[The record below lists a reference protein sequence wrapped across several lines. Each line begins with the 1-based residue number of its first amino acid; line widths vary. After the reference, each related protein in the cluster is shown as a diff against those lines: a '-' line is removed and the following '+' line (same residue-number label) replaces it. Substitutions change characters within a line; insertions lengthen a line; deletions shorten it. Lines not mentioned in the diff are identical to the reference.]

1 VAACLADVPPL
12 NLKPFS
18 TMKRT
23 HINGSARFISCALIP
38 LFMVLAAPAI
48 LAQQLTG
55 NLQDAAGQ
63 PIYAANVLLLAPA
76 DSSLVNGELT
86 DSDGHFTFEN
96 VANGSYLL
104 SFSMLGFETVFINNL
119 TVDESHPLIDLKTT
133 TLRENATLL
142 AEVSVVAKRPFLE
155 QKIDRMVVNVS
166 NSITNAGGT
175 ALQVLQRSPG
185 VQVNALTKSISLAGK
200 QGVVVMINGKISRM
214 PSEAVVDML
223 AGMNADNIDRI
234 ELIHTPPANFEAEG
248 NAGIINIVL
257 KQSGDKGLNGGYTT
271 KIGQGRGAK
280 ASASGYFNQRSGK
293 VNLFGS
299 YDLDYNLNP
308 QTFTNYRRVATAG
321 DVLETASISDRSH
334 TPTTTQNARI
344 GADLQVSKKTVVGVL
359 GTFLDRN
366 WYMEA
371 ENAITYSRNGKVE
384 SLLRMPNTETNH
396 SQSLAGNLNLSHQ
409 FSDNQSLSVDADYIH
424 YTISNPSS
432 YRLLNQDAS
441 GNLTTE
447 SELRIAKETPIQV
460 GVAKADYTKG
470 FGENTRLEMGAKL
483 TSMRFMNDVQVD
495 ERAGQ
500 EAWQQIPNLTSVS
513 QMKETVAGAFVSVST
528 KLGDNIDLKAG
539 LRYEHTDTRL
549 DSGTAVVILDRN
561 YGSWFPTV
569 FLSRKISE
577 NQTFNFSYSRRIS
590 RPSIGRLAPF
600 LIFSDP
606 TTLLTGNPAL
616 QPAFTNAFNLSYNVK
631 SWRLGV
637 TYSIEDAPQRF
648 IPEVDAQTNRQVLSF
663 GNMGQER
670 TWSAN
675 LYIPLQLADWWEM
688 SNNLYFSS
696 LALDFELEGE
706 PLKVKN
712 LAYGFNSNHS
722 FKLPKQFSLEVTG
735 NFDSPSYW
743 GIAYWRATGS
753 LNIGIEK
760 NFGEKWGKVRLT
772 ANDLFRSSNWFG
784 TTDQPEI
791 DLLTKQSFQW
801 SERVF
806 MLSWSNTFGNKKIKA
821 ARQRQTGAVE
831 EWRRL

>member
-1 VAACLADVPPL
+1 
-12 NLKPFS
+12 
-18 TMKRT
+18 M
-23 HINGSARFISCALIP
+23 ALT
-38 LFMVLAAPAI
+38 AYAI
-48 LAQQLTG
+48 HAQQITG
-55 NLQDAAGQ
+55 RLHDAAGQ
-63 PIYAANVLLLAPA
+63 PIYAASVLLLTPS
-76 DSSLVNGELT
+76 DSNLVRGQLT
-86 DSDGHFTFEN
+86 DPDGHFTFEN
-96 VANGSYLL
+96 VADGSYLL
-104 SFSMLGFETVFINNL
+104 SFTMLSFETVFINNL
-119 TVDESHPLIDLKTT
+119 TVDETHPLIDLKTT
-133 TLRENATLL
+133 TLRENSTHLT
-142 AEVSVVAKRPFLE
+142 EVSVVAKRPFLE

-214 PSEAVVDML
+214 PGEAVVDML

-257 KQSGDKGLNGGYTT
+257 KQSGDAGLNGGYTA
-271 KIGQGRGAK
+271 KVGHGRGAK
-280 ASASGYFNQRSGK
+280 AGASGYFNQRSGR

-308 QTFTNYRRVATAG
+308 QLFTNYRRVATNG

-334 TPTTTQNARI
+334 TPTTTQNARL
-344 GADLQVSKKTVVGVL
+344 GADFQVSKKTVVGVL

-384 SLLRMPNTETNH
+384 SLLRLPNTETNH
-396 SQSLAGNLNLSHQ
+396 NRSFAGNLNLSHQ
-409 FSDNQSLSVDADYIH
+409 FSDNQSLNADVDYIH
-424 YTISNPSS
+424 YTISNPSG

-441 GNLTTE
+441 GNPTSE
-447 SELRIAKETPIQV
+447 SELRIAKKTPVQV
-460 GVAKADYTKG
+460 GVAKADYTKD
-470 FGENTRLEMGAKL
+470 FGENTRLEMGTKL

-500 EAWQQIPNLTSVS
+500 EAWQRIPNLTSVA
-513 QMKETVAGAFVSVST
+513 QMNETVAGAFVSVST
-528 KLGDNIDLKAG
+528 KLGDNTDLKAG

-549 DSGTAVVILDRN
+549 DSGAAVVIVDRN

-577 NQTFNFSYSRRIS
+577 TQTFNFSYSRRIT
-590 RPSIGRLAPF
+590 RPKIGQLAPF
-600 LIFSDP
+600 LIFTDP
-606 TTLLTGNPAL
+606 TTLLSGNPAL

-637 TYSIEDAPQRF
+637 TYSVQNAPQRF

-663 GNMGQER
+663 GNLGQER

-675 LYIPLQLADWWEM
+675 LYMPLQLADWWEM
-688 SNNLYFSS
+688 SNNLYFNA
-696 LALDFELEGE
+696 LALDFELEGK
-706 PLKVKN
+706 PLEVKN

-735 NFDSPSYW
+735 NFDSPTYW

-784 TTDQPEI
+784 VTDQPEI
-791 DLLTKQSFQW
+791 ALLTEQSFQW
-801 SERVF
+801 TERVF
-806 MLSWSNTFGNKKIKA
+806 MLSWSNTFGNKKLKA
-821 ARQRQTGAVE
+821 ARQRQTGAAE

>member
-1 VAACLADVPPL
+1 MA
-12 NLKPFS
+12 
-18 TMKRT
+18 
-23 HINGSARFISCALIP
+23 
-38 LFMVLAAPAI
+38 LAAHSI
-48 LAQQLTG
+48 HAQQITG
-55 NLQDAAGQ
+55 SLHDAAGQ
-63 PIYAANVLLLAPA
+63 PIDAANVLLLDPA
-76 DSSLVNGELT
+76 DSSLVRGTLT
-86 DSDGHFTFEN
+86 EPDGHFTFEN

-104 SFSMLGFETVFINNL
+104 SFSMLGFETVFIHSL
-119 TVDESHPLIDLKTT
+119 AVDESHPLIDLKTT
-133 TLRENATLL
+133 TLRESSTLL

-185 VQVNALTKSISLAGK
+185 VQANALTKSISLAGK

-223 AGMNADNIDRI
+223 SGMNADNIDHI

-257 KQSGDKGLNGGYTT
+257 KQSGDTGLNGGYTA
-271 KIGQGRGAK
+271 KIGHGRGAK
-280 ASASGYFNQRSGK
+280 AGASGYFNQRSGRI
-293 VNLFGS
+293 NLFGS

-308 QTFTNYRRVATAG
+308 QFFTNYRRVVSDG
-321 DVLETASISDRSH
+321 DVLETASDSDRSH
-334 TPTTTQNARI
+334 TPTTTQNARL
-344 GADLQVSKKTVVGVL
+344 GADFQVSKNTVVGIL

-371 ENAITYSRNGKVE
+371 ENTITYSRNGMVE

-396 SQSLAGNLNLSHQ
+396 NRSFAGNLNLSHQ
-409 FSDNQSLSVDADYIH
+409 FADNQSLSMDVDYIH
-424 YTISNPSS
+424 YAISNPSG

-441 GNLTTE
+441 GNPASE
-447 SELRIAKETPIQV
+447 SELRIAKGTPVQV
-460 GVAKADYTKG
+460 GVAKADYTKD
-470 FGENTRLEMGAKL
+470 FGENTRFEMGAKL

-500 EAWQQIPNLTSVS
+500 EAWQPILNLSSVS

-528 KLGDNIDLKAG
+528 KLGDNTDLKAG

-549 DSGTAVVILDRN
+549 DSGAAVVIVDRN

-577 NQTFNFSYSRRIS
+577 TQTFNFSYSRRIT
-590 RPSIGRLAPF
+590 RPNIGQLAPF
-600 LIFSDP
+600 LIFTDP
-606 TTLLTGNPAL
+606 TTLLSGNPAL
-616 QPAFTNAFNLSYNVK
+616 QPAFTNAFNLSYSVK

-637 TYSIEDAPQRF
+637 TYSIENAPQRF

-663 GNMGQER
+663 GNLGQER

-675 LYIPLQLADWWEM
+675 LYIPLQLTDWWEM
-688 SNNLYFSS
+688 SNNLYFNS
-696 LALDFELEGE
+696 LALDFELEGK

-722 FKLPKQFSLEVTG
+722 FKLPRQFSLEVTG
-735 NFDSPSYW
+735 NFNSPTYW

-760 NFGEKWGKVRLT
+760 DFGEKWGKVRLN
-772 ANDLFRSSNWFG
+772 ANDLFLSSNWFG
-784 TTDQPEI
+784 ITGQPEI
-791 DLLTKQSFQW
+791 GLLTEQSFQW
-801 SERVF
+801 AERVF
-806 MLSWSNTFGNKKIKA
+806 MLSWSNTFGNKKLKA
-821 ARQRQTGAVE
+821 ARQRQTGAAE

>member
-1 VAACLADVPPL
+1 
-12 NLKPFS
+12 
-18 TMKRT
+18 MKRT

>member
-1 VAACLADVPPL
+1 
-12 NLKPFS
+12 
-18 TMKRT
+18 MKRT

-280 ASASGYFNQRSGK
+280 AGASGYFNQRSGK

>member
-1 VAACLADVPPL
+1 MA
-12 NLKPFS
+12 
-18 TMKRT
+18 
-23 HINGSARFISCALIP
+23 
-38 LFMVLAAPAI
+38 LAAHSI
-48 LAQQLTG
+48 HAQQITG
-55 NLQDAAGQ
+55 SLHDAAGQ
-63 PIYAANVLLLAPA
+63 PIDAANVLLLDPA
-76 DSSLVNGELT
+76 DSSLVRGTLT
-86 DSDGHFTFEN
+86 EPDGHFTFEN

-104 SFSMLGFETVFINNL
+104 SFSMLGFETVFIHSL
-119 TVDESHPLIDLKTT
+119 AVDESHPLIDLKTT
-133 TLRENATLL
+133 TLRESSTLL

-185 VQVNALTKSISLAGK
+185 VQANALTKSISLAGK

-223 AGMNADNIDRI
+223 SGMNADNIDHI

-257 KQSGDKGLNGGYTT
+257 KQSGDTGLNGGYTA
-271 KIGQGRGAK
+271 KIGHGRGAK
-280 ASASGYFNQRSGK
+280 AGASGYFNQRSGRI
-293 VNLFGS
+293 NLFGS

-308 QTFTNYRRVATAG
+308 QFFTNYRRVVSDG
-321 DVLETASISDRSH
+321 DVLETASDSDRSH
-334 TPTTTQNARI
+334 TPTTTQNARL
-344 GADLQVSKKTVVGVL
+344 GADFQVSKNTVVGIL

-371 ENAITYSRNGKVE
+371 ENTITYSRNGMVE

-396 SQSLAGNLNLSHQ
+396 NRSFAGNLNLSHQ
-409 FSDNQSLSVDADYIH
+409 FADNQSLSMDVDYIH
-424 YTISNPSS
+424 YAISNPSG

-441 GNLTTE
+441 GNPASE
-447 SELRIAKETPIQV
+447 SELRIAKGTPVQV
-460 GVAKADYTKG
+460 GVAKADYTKD
-470 FGENTRLEMGAKL
+470 FGENTRFEMGAKL

-500 EAWQQIPNLTSVS
+500 EAWQPILNLSSVS

-528 KLGDNIDLKAG
+528 KLGDNTDLKAG

-549 DSGTAVVILDRN
+549 DSGAAVVIVDRN

-577 NQTFNFSYSRRIS
+577 TQTFNFSYSRRIT
-590 RPSIGRLAPF
+590 RPNIGQLAPF
-600 LIFSDP
+600 LIFTDP
-606 TTLLTGNPAL
+606 TTLLSGNPAL
-616 QPAFTNAFNLSYNVK
+616 QPAFTNAFNLSYSVK

-637 TYSIEDAPQRF
+637 TYSIENAPQRF

-663 GNMGQER
+663 GNLGQER

-688 SNNLYFSS
+688 SNNLYFNS
-696 LALDFELEGE
+696 LALDFELEGK

-722 FKLPKQFSLEVTG
+722 FKLPRQFSLEVTG
-735 NFDSPSYW
+735 NFNSPTYW

-760 NFGEKWGKVRLT
+760 DFGEKWGKVRLN
-772 ANDLFRSSNWFG
+772 ANDLFLSSNWFG
-784 TTDQPEI
+784 ITGQPEI
-791 DLLTKQSFQW
+791 GLLTEQSFQW
-801 SERVF
+801 AERVF
-806 MLSWSNTFGNKKIKA
+806 MLSWSNTFGNKKLKA
-821 ARQRQTGAVE
+821 ARQRQTGAAE

>member
-1 VAACLADVPPL
+1 
-12 NLKPFS
+12 
-18 TMKRT
+18 M
-23 HINGSARFISCALIP
+23 
-38 LFMVLAAPAI
+38 
-48 LAQQLTG
+48 
-55 NLQDAAGQ
+55 
-63 PIYAANVLLLAPA
+63 
-76 DSSLVNGELT
+76 
-86 DSDGHFTFEN
+86 
-96 VANGSYLL
+96 
-104 SFSMLGFETVFINNL
+104 
-119 TVDESHPLIDLKTT
+119 
-133 TLRENATLL
+133 
-142 AEVSVVAKRPFLE
+142 
-155 QKIDRMVVNVS
+155 
-166 NSITNAGGT
+166 
-175 ALQVLQRSPG
+175 PG
-185 VQVNALTKSISLAGK
+185 
-200 QGVVVMINGKISRM
+200 
-214 PSEAVVDML
+214 EAVVDML

-257 KQSGDKGLNGGYTT
+257 KQSGDAGLNGGYTA
-271 KIGQGRGAK
+271 KVGHGRGAK
-280 ASASGYFNQRSGK
+280 AGASGYFNQRSGR

-308 QTFTNYRRVATAG
+308 QLFTNYRRVATNG

-334 TPTTTQNARI
+334 TPTTTQNARL
-344 GADLQVSKKTVVGVL
+344 GADFQVSKKTVVGVL

-384 SLLRMPNTETNH
+384 SLLRLPNTETNH
-396 SQSLAGNLNLSHQ
+396 NRSFAGNLNLSHQ
-409 FSDNQSLSVDADYIH
+409 FSDNQSLNADVDYIH
-424 YTISNPSS
+424 YTISNPSG

-441 GNLTTE
+441 GNPTSE
-447 SELRIAKETPIQV
+447 SELRIAKKTPVQV
-460 GVAKADYTKG
+460 GVAKADYTKD
-470 FGENTRLEMGAKL
+470 FGENTRLEMGTKL

-500 EAWQQIPNLTSVS
+500 EAWQRIPNLTSVA
-513 QMKETVAGAFVSVST
+513 QMNETVAGAFVSVST
-528 KLGDNIDLKAG
+528 KLGDNTDLKAG

-549 DSGTAVVILDRN
+549 DSGAAVVIVDRN

-577 NQTFNFSYSRRIS
+577 TQTFNFSYSRRIT
-590 RPSIGRLAPF
+590 RPKIGQLAPF
-600 LIFSDP
+600 LIFTDP
-606 TTLLTGNPAL
+606 TTLLSGNPAL

-637 TYSIEDAPQRF
+637 TYSVQNAPQRF

-663 GNMGQER
+663 GNLGQER

-675 LYIPLQLADWWEM
+675 LYMPLQLADWWEM
-688 SNNLYFSS
+688 SNNLYFNA
-696 LALDFELEGE
+696 LALDFELEGK
-706 PLKVKN
+706 PLEVKN

-735 NFDSPSYW
+735 NFDSPTYW

-784 TTDQPEI
+784 VTDQPEI
-791 DLLTKQSFQW
+791 ALLTEQSFQW
-801 SERVF
+801 TERVF
-806 MLSWSNTFGNKKIKA
+806 MLSWSNTFGNKKLKA
-821 ARQRQTGAVE
+821 ARQRQTGAAE

>member
-1 VAACLADVPPL
+1 
-12 NLKPFS
+12 
-18 TMKRT
+18 M
-23 HINGSARFISCALIP
+23 RFISCALIS
-38 LFMVLAAPAI
+38 LFVALAAQAI
-48 LAQQLTG
+48 YAQQITG
-55 NLQDAAGQ
+55 KLHDAAGQ

-76 DSSLVNGELT
+76 DSSLVSGKLT
-86 DSDGHFTFEN
+86 DPDGHFTFEN
-96 VANGSYLL
+96 VASGSYLV
-104 SFSMLGFETVFINNL
+104 SFSMLGFERVFINNL
-119 TVDESHPLIDLKTT
+119 TVDERQPLVDLKTT
-133 TLRENATLL
+133 TLRENSTFLG
-142 AEVSVVAKRPFLE
+142 EVSVVAKRPFLE
-155 QKIDRMVVNVS
+155 QKIDRVIVNVN

-257 KQSGDKGLNGGYTT
+257 KQSGDKGLNGGYSA

-280 ASASGYFNQRSGK
+280 AGANGYFNQRSGK
-293 VNLFGS
+293 INLFGS

-308 QTFTNYRRVATAG
+308 QILTNYRRVATNG

-334 TPTTTQNARI
+334 TPTTTQNARL
-344 GADLQVSKKTVVGVL
+344 GADFQVSKKTVVGVL

-371 ENAITYSRNGKVE
+371 ENTITYSRNGTVE

-409 FSDNQSLSVDADYIH
+409 FSDNQSLSMDVDYIH
-424 YTISNPSS
+424 YAISNPSS
-432 YRLLNQDAS
+432 YSLLNQDAS
-441 GNLTTE
+441 GNPTTE
-447 SELRIAKETPIQV
+447 SALRIAKETPIQV
-460 GVAKADYTKG
+460 GVAKADYTRN
-470 FGENTRLEMGAKL
+470 FGKNTRLEMGAKL
-483 TSMRFMNDVQVD
+483 TSMRFMNDVLVD

-500 EAWQQIPNLTSVS
+500 EAWQRIPSLTSVS
-513 QMKETVAGAFVSVST
+513 QMKERVAGAFVSVST
-528 KLGDNIDLKAG
+528 KLSDNMDLKAG

-549 DSGTAVVILDRN
+549 DSGAAVVIVDRN

-577 NQTFNFSYSRRIS
+577 NQTFNFSYSRRIT
-590 RPSIGRLAPF
+590 RPNIGQLAPF
-600 LIFSDP
+600 LIFTDP

-616 QPAFTNAFNLSYNVK
+616 QPAFTNAFSLSYNVK

-637 TYSIEDAPQRF
+637 TYSVQNAPQRF
-648 IPEVDAQTNRQVLSF
+648 IPAVDAQTNRQVLSF
-663 GNMGQER
+663 GNMGQEK
-670 TWSAN
+670 TWSAD
-675 LYIPLQLADWWEM
+675 LYLPLQLADWWEM
-688 SNNLYFSS
+688 SNNLYFNT
-696 LALDFELEGE
+696 LRLDFELEGKS
-706 PLKVKN
+706 LKVKN

-743 GIAYWRATGS
+743 GIAYWQATGS
-753 LNIGIEK
+753 LNIGVEK
-760 NFGEKWGKVRLT
+760 HFGEKWGKVRLT
-772 ANDLFRSSNWFG
+772 ANNLFQSTNWFG

-791 DLLTKQSFQW
+791 ALLTKQSFQFA
-801 SERVF
+801 ERVF
-806 MLSWSNTFGNKKIKA
+806 MLSWSNTFGNKKLKS
-821 ARQRQTGAVE
+821 ARQRQTGAAE

>member
-1 VAACLADVPPL
+1 MAACLADVPPL

>member
-1 VAACLADVPPL
+1 MA
-12 NLKPFS
+12 
-18 TMKRT
+18 
-23 HINGSARFISCALIP
+23 
-38 LFMVLAAPAI
+38 LAAHSI
-48 LAQQLTG
+48 HAQQITG
-55 NLQDAAGQ
+55 SLHDAAGQ
-63 PIYAANVLLLAPA
+63 PIDAANVLLLDPA
-76 DSSLVNGELT
+76 DSSLVRGTLT
-86 DSDGHFTFEN
+86 EPDGHFTFEN

-104 SFSMLGFETVFINNL
+104 SFSMLGFETVFIHSL
-119 TVDESHPLIDLKTT
+119 AVDESHPLIDLKTT
-133 TLRENATLL
+133 TLRESSTLL

-185 VQVNALTKSISLAGK
+185 VQANALTKSISLAGK

-223 AGMNADNIDRI
+223 SGMNADNIDHI

-257 KQSGDKGLNGGYTT
+257 KQSGDTGLNGGYTA
-271 KIGQGRGAK
+271 KIGHGRGAK
-280 ASASGYFNQRSGK
+280 AGASGYFNQRSGRI
-293 VNLFGS
+293 NLFGS

-308 QTFTNYRRVATAG
+308 QFFTNYRRVVSDG
-321 DVLETASISDRSH
+321 DVLETASDSDRSH
-334 TPTTTQNARI
+334 TPTTTQNARL
-344 GADLQVSKKTVVGVL
+344 GADFQVSKNTVVGIL

-371 ENAITYSRNGKVE
+371 ENTITYSRNGMVE

-396 SQSLAGNLNLSHQ
+396 NRSFAGNLNLSHQ
-409 FSDNQSLSVDADYIH
+409 FADNQSLSMDVDYIH
-424 YTISNPSS
+424 YAISNPSG

-441 GNLTTE
+441 GNPASE
-447 SELRIAKETPIQV
+447 SELRIAKGTPVQV
-460 GVAKADYTKG
+460 GVAKADYTKD
-470 FGENTRLEMGAKL
+470 FGENTRFEMGAKL

-500 EAWQQIPNLTSVS
+500 EAWQPILNLSSVS

-528 KLGDNIDLKAG
+528 KLGDNTDLKAG

-549 DSGTAVVILDRN
+549 DSGAAVVIVDRN

-577 NQTFNFSYSRRIS
+577 TQTFNFSYSRRIT
-590 RPSIGRLAPF
+590 RPNIGQLAPF
-600 LIFSDP
+600 LIFTDP
-606 TTLLTGNPAL
+606 TTLLSGNPAL
-616 QPAFTNAFNLSYNVK
+616 QPAFTNAFNLSYSVK

-637 TYSIEDAPQRF
+637 TYSVQNAPQRF

-663 GNMGQER
+663 GNLGQER

-675 LYIPLQLADWWEM
+675 LYIPLQLTDWWEM
-688 SNNLYFSS
+688 SNNLYFNS
-696 LALDFELEGE
+696 LALDFELEGK

-722 FKLPKQFSLEVTG
+722 FKLPRQFSLEVTG
-735 NFDSPSYW
+735 NFNSPTYW

-760 NFGEKWGKVRLT
+760 DFGEKWGKVRLN
-772 ANDLFRSSNWFG
+772 ANDLFLSSNWFG
-784 TTDQPEI
+784 ITGQPEI
-791 DLLTKQSFQW
+791 GLLTEQSFQW
-801 SERVF
+801 AERVF
-806 MLSWSNTFGNKKIKA
+806 MLSWSNTFGNKKLKA
-821 ARQRQTGAVE
+821 ARQRQTGAAE

>member
-1 VAACLADVPPL
+1 MA
-12 NLKPFS
+12 
-18 TMKRT
+18 
-23 HINGSARFISCALIP
+23 
-38 LFMVLAAPAI
+38 LAAHSI
-48 LAQQLTG
+48 HAQQITG
-55 NLQDAAGQ
+55 SLHDAAGQ
-63 PIYAANVLLLAPA
+63 PIDAANVLLLDPA
-76 DSSLVNGELT
+76 DSSLVRGTLT
-86 DSDGHFTFEN
+86 EPDGHFAFEN

-104 SFSMLGFETVFINNL
+104 SFSMLGFETVFIHSL
-119 TVDESHPLIDLKTT
+119 AVDESHPLIDLKTT
-133 TLRENATLL
+133 TLRESSTLL

-185 VQVNALTKSISLAGK
+185 VQANALTKSISLAGK

-223 AGMNADNIDRI
+223 SGMNADNIDHI

-257 KQSGDKGLNGGYTT
+257 KQSGDTGLNGGYTA
-271 KIGQGRGAK
+271 KIGHGRGAK
-280 ASASGYFNQRSGK
+280 AGASGYFNQRSGRI
-293 VNLFGS
+293 NLFGS

-308 QTFTNYRRVATAG
+308 QFFTNYRRVVSDG
-321 DVLETASISDRSH
+321 DVLETASDSDRSH
-334 TPTTTQNARI
+334 TPTTTQNARL
-344 GADLQVSKKTVVGVL
+344 GADFQVSKNTVVGIL

-371 ENAITYSRNGKVE
+371 ENTITYSRNRKVE

-396 SQSLAGNLNLSHQ
+396 NRSFAGNLNLSHQ
-409 FSDNQSLSVDADYIH
+409 FADNQSLSMDVDYIH
-424 YTISNPSS
+424 YAISNPSG

-441 GNLTTE
+441 GNPASE
-447 SELRIAKETPIQV
+447 SELRIAKGTPVQV
-460 GVAKADYTKG
+460 GVAKADYTKD
-470 FGENTRLEMGAKL
+470 FGENTRFEMGAKL
-483 TSMRFMNDVQVD
+483 TSMCFMNDVQVD

-500 EAWQQIPNLTSVS
+500 EAWQPILNLSSVS

-528 KLGDNIDLKAG
+528 KLGDNTDLKAG

-549 DSGTAVVILDRN
+549 DSGAAVVIVDRN

-577 NQTFNFSYSRRIS
+577 TQTFNFSYSRRIT
-590 RPSIGRLAPF
+590 RPNIGQLAPF
-600 LIFSDP
+600 LIFTDP
-606 TTLLTGNPAL
+606 TTLLSGNPAL
-616 QPAFTNAFNLSYNVK
+616 QPAFTNAFNLSYSVK

-637 TYSIEDAPQRF
+637 TYSVQNAPQRF

-663 GNMGQER
+663 GNLGQER

-675 LYIPLQLADWWEM
+675 LYIPLQLTDWWEM
-688 SNNLYFSS
+688 SNNLYFNS
-696 LALDFELEGE
+696 LALDFELEGK

-722 FKLPKQFSLEVTG
+722 FKLPRQFSLEVTG
-735 NFDSPSYW
+735 NFNSPTYW

-760 NFGEKWGKVRLT
+760 DFGEKWGKVRLN
-772 ANDLFRSSNWFG
+772 ANDLFLSSNWFG
-784 TTDQPEI
+784 ITGQPEI
-791 DLLTKQSFQW
+791 GLLTEQSFQW
-801 SERVF
+801 AERVF
-806 MLSWSNTFGNKKIKA
+806 MLSWSNTFGNKKLKA
-821 ARQRQTGAVE
+821 ARQRQTGAAE